1 MSGEPVAIFLNNVLN
16 DEKKK
21 KKHNKQTTTKEER
34 KKLAEMNECYYLRE
48 NHEKELLL
56 IQWICKYYDA
66 RPEYSHFI
74 RRIIQSK
81 VQAKRKE
88 QQQQQPEG
96 KAMEQNLLLLK
107 TLNTLLCK
115 KKIRGV
121 HNRHATLPSQYNL
134 CYFIENAEHNEY
146 IPINLLDSY
155 YRELRHYQT
164 RYFDGFRDR
173 QHRTSLARLNYWK
186 WVNDIKLLERMSDI
200 EQLIRRLEGTTTT
213 TTTSS
218 KHTKQQKKRKR
229 NENQVDENK
238 KREETKKEIY
248 LFHHPQYLT
257 LPQIPTGLTRI
268 TLDPKLEERI
278 LLSCPLYAT
287 APLTF

>member
-1 MSGEPVAIFLNNVLN
+1 MSGEPVAIFLNVLN

-56 IQWICKYYDA
+56 TQWICKYYDA

-88 QQQQQPEG
+88 QQQQQQG
-96 KAMEQNLLLLK
+96 KATEQNLLLLK

-200 EQLIRRLEGTTTT
+200 EQLIRRLEGPTT

-229 NENQVDENK
+229 NENQVDEDK
-238 KREETKKEIY
+238 KREEPKKEIY
-248 LFHHPQYLT
+248 LFLHPQYLT
-257 LPQIPTGLTRI
+257 LPQAPTGLTRI

-287 APLTF
+287 APLMF